1 MDQFIRILHKPTVLK
16 QLNRLQRGIIETGC
30 DVQLSAIYNLAVLSL
45 SEQDCVVHFGEKRD
59 ALLGR
64 FRYDVEQGLSR
75 LSLTTSHELSTLQTL
90 LLHIVSVHAEY
101 RQESY

>member
-1 MDQFIRILHKPTVLK
+1 MDQFIRILRKPTVLK
-16 QLNRLQRGIIETGC
+16 QLNRLQRGIVEPGF

-45 SEQDCVVHFGEKRD
+45 SEQDCIVHFGEKRD

-64 FRYDVEQGLSR
+64 FQYDVEQGLGR

-90 LLHIVSVHAEY
+90 LLHVVSVYAGL
-101 RQESY
+101 